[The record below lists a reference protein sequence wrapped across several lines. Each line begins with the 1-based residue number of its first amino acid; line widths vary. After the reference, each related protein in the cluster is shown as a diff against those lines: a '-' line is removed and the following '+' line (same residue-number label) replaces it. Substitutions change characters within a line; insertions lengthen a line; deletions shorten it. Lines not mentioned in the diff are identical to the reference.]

1 VHRLPL
7 LMLFALAVAA
17 CGGSKETKT
26 TSTTSAPPTL
36 QAFVAAGNKV
46 CQDTDKKIMSIG
58 RLTRDPRGWGRTY
71 AAAKAG
77 VVAMQ
82 RVTPPPDRARA
93 FNLMLRYANA
103 LALSMQEVH
112 DALAR
117 KNIDV
122 AAAAQL
128 AAGRIQDKVHE
139 QAKAVGL
146 TFCQQPLTNWPA

>member
-1 VHRLPL
+1 
-7 LMLFALAVAA
+7 MLFALMVTA

-26 TSTTSAPPTL
+26 TSTTTSATPSL
-36 QAFVAAGNKV
+36 QSFVTAGNKV
-46 CQDTDKKIMSIG
+46 CQDTDKEITSIG
-58 RLTRDPRGWGRTY
+58 RLTRDPRGWARTY
-71 AAAKAG
+71 QAARDG
-77 VVAMQ
+77 VHAMQ
-82 RVTPPPDRARA
+82 QVTPPPNRARA
-93 FNLMLRYANA
+93 FKLMLRYANA

-112 DALAR
+112 EALVK

>member
-1 VHRLPL
+1 
-7 LMLFALAVAA
+7 MLFALAVAA
-17 CGGSKETKT
+17 CGGSKESRT
-26 TSTTSAPPTL
+26 TSTTSAPPS
-36 QAFVAAGNKV
+36 QQSFVAAGNKV
-46 CQDTDKKIMSIG
+46 CQDTDKEITSIG
-58 RLTRDPRGWGRTY
+58 RLTRDPRGWARTY
-71 AAAKAG
+71 QAAKAG
-77 VVAMQ
+77 VLAMQ
-82 RVTPPPDRARA
+82 KVTPPSNRAHA
-93 FNLMLRYANA
+93 FKLMLRYANA

-112 DALAR
+112 AALVK